1 MKTCKI
7 ILIVLYILDIIW
19 GLIKTGLVDSDEQLT
34 QLVSTIISAVVYGI
48 LLVALESL
56 IFNYI
61 SL

>member
-7 ILIVLYILDIIW
+7 ILIILYILDIIW

-48 LLVALESL
+48 LFSGAG
-56 IFNYI
+56 IFDI
-61 SL
+61 

>member
-48 LLVALESL
+48 LFSGAG
-56 IFNYI
+56 IFDI
-61 SL
+61 

>member
-1 MKTCKI
+1 MKICKI

-48 LLVALESL
+48 LFSGAG
-56 IFNYI
+56 IFDI
-61 SL
+61 